1 MRILVAEDEKD
12 LCRIIVKQL
21 SAAGY
26 AVDSCHNGQEALE
39 FLDSAEYDGA
49 VFDVMMPKLDGF
61 AAVRKMRERGDDTP
75 VLFLTAR
82 DAVSDRVQGLDIGG
96 NDYLIKPFSFDE
108 LLARIRAMTRKR
120 ENAATSVYQCGNL
133 VLDETAHSV
142 QRDGRVLEL
151 SVREYAVLCCLIRNK
166 GKVLSREAIEN
177 NVWSFDWEGGTNV
190 VDVYM
195 SYLRKKVDAGFEK
208 KLIHTVRGVGWVL
221 REEV

>member
-108 LLARIRAMTRKR
+108 LLARIRAMTRKK
-120 ENAATSVYQCGNL
+120 ENAATSVYQCGDL

-142 QRDGRVLEL
+142 QRNGRALEL